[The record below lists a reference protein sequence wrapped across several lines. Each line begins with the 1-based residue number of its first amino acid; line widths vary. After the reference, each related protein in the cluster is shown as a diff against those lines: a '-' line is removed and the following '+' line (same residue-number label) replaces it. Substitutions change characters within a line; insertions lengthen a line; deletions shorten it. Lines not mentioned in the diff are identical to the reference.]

1 MLPGVDGPASF
12 SLAAGGVLSPLQGG
26 VVPALH
32 LLSNH
37 LLPPLCLRR
46 SLIPKQYP
54 QRLTLRNGQFV
65 VQVAVQ
71 VRSSTSNAHF
81 RRLTTLPQVL

>member
-1 MLPGVDGPASF
+1 M
-12 SLAAGGVLSPLQGG
+12 SPLQGG
-26 VVPALH
+26 DVPALH
-32 LLSNH
+32 LPSNR
-37 LLPPLCLRR
+37 LLPLLCLRR

-54 QRLTLRNGQFV
+54 RRRTMRNGQFV

-71 VRSSTSNAHF
+71 VRSSTRNAHF